1 MGTSTSLRSSV
12 VGPSRRSIPLRWR
25 KLVKVHFIAV
35 SQNAKTGPIPVS
47 IIERA
52 SCWPGCALYENGCY
66 AETGA
71 LALHWDRVSR
81 GLAGGSW
88 SEFCTKIAAL
98 RPGRLWRYAQ
108 AGDLPGHG
116 GKIDGALL
124 DELVAANTGK
134 NAIAFTHKP
143 VLGDDP
149 VAVENRRIV
158 AAAIKAGFMVNLSAN
173 NPAHADRLAEL
184 GIAPVVTV
192 LARAYART
200 AVRHRSKRRRDE
212 WAETIGDWRD
222 RTASLPRH
230 TPAGRRIAICPA
242 TYSDGT
248 CKTCG
253 ACARVRDAV
262 SVPRRTAQGR
272 RSRRLLPPETYRP
285 ASRRYSGI
293 TGRWLRS
300 LPTRQQQPDA

>member
-1 MGTSTSLRSSV
+1 M
-12 VGPSRRSIPLRWR
+12 
-25 KLVKVHFIAV
+25 KVQFIAV
-35 SQNAKTGPIPVS
+35 SQNAKTGLIPVT
-47 IIERA
+47 IIERS

-66 AETGA
+66 TEAGA

-88 SEFCTKIAAL
+88 SEFCAKIASL

-108 AGDLPGHG
+108 AGDLPGYG
-116 GKIDGALL
+116 AKIDGALL
-124 DELVAANTGK
+124 QELVAANTGK

-149 VAVENRRIV
+149 VAVENRRLI
-158 AAAIKAGFMVNLSAN
+158 AAAVKAGFTVNLSAN
-173 NPAHADRLAEL
+173 NAAHADRMAEL

-192 LARAYART
+192 LARAYARK
-200 AVRHRSKRRRDE
+200 AVRHRFKRRRDE
-212 WAETIGDWRD
+212 WAETIGEWRD

-242 TYSDGT
+242 TYSDAT

-253 ACARVRDAV
+253 ACAHVRDAV
-262 SVPRRTAQGR
+262 IGFPAHGAWRQVEAATAARDVPAGESWVFHDHRSMAEVLAEETA
-272 RSRRLLPPETYRP
+272 
-285 ASRRYSGI
+285 A
-293 TGRWLRS
+293 
-300 LPTRQQQPDA
+300 A